1 MERISEIRN
10 GLQVCLFIWT
20 VFHLLSGCTQ
30 TEVVDEP
37 HLPKG
42 GKEVQAVFNLNVLAN
57 RDSQTRSITFTAN
70 GTVDTDS
77 IPLIRKDT
85 VMTKADSPL
94 PEAEESRIAQLW
106 IGQYDADGNWIF
118 NQYFPIVTG
127 TKVDVRL
134 IDSGGTSH
142 HVWFVAN
149 ASDLG
154 KIDTEAALKKRVLTY
169 SSNETGLPENQLCG
183 MTGMWSGIVD
193 EGGVESI
200 NVDLTRLVAKI
211 SFAYLIGG
219 TDFSFTPTSVA
230 LNSVPD
236 RYQIEAPANQ
246 LTADVIYKTYIGT
259 AGSGGATM
267 YWYLPEN
274 MAGTVSGENAVDTE
288 KKKTGQ
294 GVSNATYIELTGRA
308 VQSGVTYENVTFRF
322 YPGSGMNNYDIVR
335 NSHYTM
341 NVTLV
346 GIDISDERITVG
358 AIPPVDIGGLS
369 VMPAGIGGT
378 TELQITARPGQ
389 QWEIKLPDWLSA
401 LINGEI
407 EAALGSGITYQGP
420 AKLLFKAGTANPR
433 AEKRSFT
440 FPLNITGEE
449 QTVEIIQEGSTLRS
463 GNNISLGAVSGSEG
477 RSTFIATKGLPW
489 RATLPGVD
497 WLEWTESNPA
507 TYGDV
512 ATGEDQ
518 NLVVR
523 AVTSNPHITKR
534 TAMITVEAGASVGNI
549 DYHDLQKEISI
560 SQEGSTV
567 EGSSIEVNPEAA
579 NNQTSSFVA
588 TSGLEWIA
596 SVTSG
601 DWITL
606 SGATSGNPT
615 TGETQNVT
623 FNISVNPSSS
633 LRSGEIAVRAG
644 DKTDG
649 PIGTIKVSQKA
660 STLTVSGN
668 PTTLAATKDAN
679 GTLSIKGTSGLPFS
693 VTKPDWLI
701 LTGSIP
707 GTTNGGDQSFGYK
720 TSEVNLNST
729 DISGDITV
737 TAGSIEKKVT
747 VKQSGSTFTVSD
759 TELSLAETAS
769 SGSIK
774 VKGTNGLPWTV
785 NPEEETN
792 GITPAIVS
800 STANG
805 TDQILTFNATKNTG
819 SARSATFTI
828 AVTGG
833 DHSRTVTVNQAADLS
848 EIHVTINQK
857 VLQSYYNQMINDG
870 YTWVQQPPF
879 NADGYDTS
887 ESHGIKNLNL
897 SETPTMTGSYT
908 IQVQKS
914 QSGVTYGYAG
924 AYNYCTGLAE
934 DGQGWRLPTQIELH
948 AMYINKEGIENSTGS
963 DAFFSTY
970 YWSSSMYNS
979 GKNPCL
985 LQLGD
990 GTFNYK
996 TSTRSWY
1003 ARCVRDK

>member
-1 MERISEIRN
+1 MERMSEIRN

-20 VFHLLSGCTQ
+20 VFYLLSGCTQ
-30 TEVVDEP
+30 TEVVEEP

-57 RDSQTRSITFTAN
+57 RDSQTRSIAFTAN

-219 TDFSFTPTSVA
+219 TDFSFTPTSVT

-236 RYQIEAPANQ
+236 KCQIEAPANQ

-267 YWYLPEN
+267 YWYPPEN
-274 MAGTVSGENAVDTE
+274 MAGTVSGENAVDAE

-294 GVSNATYIELTGRA
+294 GVTNATYIELTGRA
-308 VQSGVTYENVTFRF
+308 IQSGVTYENVTFRF

-358 AIPPVDIGGLS
+358 TIPPVDIGGLS

-389 QWEIKLPDWLSA
+389 QWKIGLPDWLSA
-401 LINGEI
+401 LINGET
-407 EAALGSGITYQGP
+407 EAVLGSGITYQGP
-420 AKLLFKAGTANPR
+420 AKLLFKAGAANPK
-433 AEKRSFT
+433 AERRSFT

-449 QTVEIIQEGSTLRS
+449 QTVEILQEGSALES
-463 GNNISLGAVSGSEG
+463 GSDISLDAVSGAEG
-477 RSTFIATKGLPW
+477 RSAFKATKGLLW
-489 RATLPGVD
+489 RAVLSDGSWLD
-497 WLEWTESNPA
+497 WADTNPA
-507 TYGDV
+507 TGNDA
-512 ATGEDQ
+512 ATEESQ
-518 NLVVR
+518 NLVVKTT
-523 AVTSNPHITKR
+523 TSNPYARERSAKI
-534 TAMITVEAGASVGNI
+534 MLEAGASVSSA
-549 DYHDLQKEISI
+549 DYHDLQKEILI
-560 SQEGSTV
+560 LQAGSTV
-567 EGSSIEVNPEAA
+567 QGSSMDVNPEAA
-579 NNQTSSFVA
+579 SNQTSSFVA

-606 SGATSGNPT
+606 NGATSGNPT
-615 TGETQNVT
+615 TGETQNMT

-633 LRSGEIAVRAG
+633 PRSGEITVQAG
-644 DKTDG
+644 DETDG
-649 PIGTIKVSQKA
+649 P
-660 STLTVSGN
+660 SG
-668 PTTLAATKDAN
+668 K
-679 GTLSIKGTSGLPFS
+679 
-693 VTKPDWLI
+693 
-701 LTGSIP
+701 
-707 GTTNGGDQSFGYK
+707 
-720 TSEVNLNST
+720 
-729 DISGDITV
+729 ITV
-737 TAGSIEKKVT
+737 N
-747 VKQSGSTFTVSD
+747 QSASTFTVD
-759 TELSLAETAS
+759 KTEIELENTATF
-769 SGSIK
+769 GS
-774 VKGTNGLPWTV
+774 VKITGTAGLPWTV
-785 NPEEETN
+785 SPSVETS
-792 GITPAIVS
+792 GITPGTTS
-800 STANG
+800 ETANG
-805 TDQILTFNATKNTG
+805 SAQTLTFNATENSG
-819 SARSATFTI
+819 DAREATFTV

-833 DHSRTVTVNQAADLS
+833 DHSQQIKVKQKNYLPRITL
-848 EIHVTINQK
+848 TIDQS
-857 VLQSYYNQMINDG
+857 VLTSYRRKTKDMAKF
-870 YTWVQQPPF
+870 PPF
-879 NADGYDTS
+879 DYDGSNKLPNGSSFDGS
-887 ESHGIKNLNL
+887 A
-897 SETPTMTGSYT
+897 TMTGSYT
-908 IQVQKS
+908 IQIERGQGTGKVD
-914 QSGVTYGYAG
+914 YATTQ
-924 AYNYCTGLAE
+924 NYCSSLAE
-934 DGQGWRLPTQIELH
+934 DGLFGWRIPTQIELH
-948 AMYINKEGIENSTGS
+948 AMYINKAKIEGSTGVS
-963 DAFFSTY
+963 PFIDAS
-970 YWSSSMYNS
+970 YWSSSVYSNTRCRVSFVS
-979 GKNPCL
+979 GDFNGPTSA
-985 LQLGD
+985 
-990 GTFNYK
+990 GTFYV
-996 TSTRSWY
+996 
-1003 ARCVRDK
+1003 RCVRDLTVVVEKTIREKHDN